1 MKIIGKNKK
10 EISIYCLD
18 VYSILHVF
26 WGNLGVLLIYFLGF
40 FFLNTSIGKI
50 IMNQSSFITFVSA
63 VLWELIENN
72 IIILKSK
79 LKNIQDS
86 LNNSLFD
93 IICIFFG
100 IMIGE
105 GTFIFFF
112 DKIILFMF
120 ISLIL
125 FIIELSFFFII
136 HHIYYT
142 QN

>member
-105 GTFIFFF
+105 GTFIFFS